1 MMRLYKHHGLG
12 NDFLVTFVDDLPDSP
27 GPLARQ
33 LCDRRT
39 GVGADG
45 LLFGLPGSGG
55 NDLKMVLFNADGSR
69 PEMSGNGIRCLA
81 HAHSRRLLI
90 GGGKIQIETDG
101 GLREVEVEV
110 DDDGDAATASV
121 DMGTVGDGPGIAEAL
136 NDSLSG
142 LLAATADVGNPHL
155 VVCVPDLSSVD
166 VATLGSAYESHYSE
180 GMNVEFICKAQKSVD
195 VIDLLVWERGAGVTQ
210 ACGTGA
216 VAAATRA
223 YDWGLVDKQ
232 VRVRMPGGEVEVH
245 VGDRALL
252 IGPSVFVAT
261 IEVR

>member
-1 MMRLYKHHGLG
+1 MRLYKHHGLG

-27 GPLARQ
+27 
-33 LCDRRT
+33 
-39 GVGADG
+39 
-45 LLFGLPGSGG
+45 GG

-81 HAHSRRLLI
+81 HAHSRRLLL

-101 GLREVEVEV
+101 GLREVEV
-110 DDDGDAATASV
+110 DGDGDAATASV

-166 VATLGSAYESHYSE
+166 VATVGSAYESHYSE

-195 VIDLLVWERGAGVTQ
+195 VIDLLVWERGVGVTQ

-252 IGPSVFVAT
+252 IGPSIFVAT

>member
-1 MMRLYKHHGLG
+1 
-12 NDFLVTFVDDLPDSP
+12 
-27 GPLARQ
+27 
-33 LCDRRT
+33 
-39 GVGADG
+39 
-45 LLFGLPGSGG
+45 
-55 NDLKMVLFNADGSR
+55 MVLFNSDGSR

-81 HAHSRRLLI
+81 HAHSRRLLL

-101 GLREVEVEV
+101 GLREVEV
-110 DDDGDAATASV
+110 DDDGDAVTASV
-121 DMGTVGDGPGIAEAL
+121 DMGTVGDGPGIAQAL
-136 NDSLSG
+136 DDSLSG

-155 VVCVPDLSSVD
+155 VVCVSDLSSVD
-166 VATLGSAYESHYSE
+166 VAAVGAAYESHYSE

-195 VIDLLVWERGAGVTQ
+195 VIDLLVWERGVGVTQ

-252 IGPSVFVAT
+252 IGPSIFVAT

>member
-12 NDFLVTFVDDLPDSP
+12 NDFLVTFVDDLPGSP
-27 GPLARQ
+27 DALARR

-81 HAHSRRLLI
+81 HAHSRRLLL
-90 GGGKIQIETDG
+90 GGVKIQIETDG
-101 GLREVEVEV
+101 GLREVEI
-110 DDDGDAATASV
+110 DDDGDAVLASV
-121 DMGTVGDGPGIAEAL
+121 DMGTVGDGPGIAEGL
-136 NDSLSG
+136 QDSLSG

-155 VVCVPDLSSVD
+155 VVCVPDLSKVD
-166 VATLGSAYESHYSE
+166 VVAGGSAYEAHYSE
-180 GMNVEFICKAQKSVD
+180 GMNVEFICKSQENVD
-195 VIDLLVWERGAGVTQ
+195 VIDLLVWERGVGATQ

-223 YDWGLVDKQ
+223 YDWGLVGKQ
-232 VRVRMPGGEVEVH
+232 VTVRMPGGEVNVH
-245 VGDRALL
+245 VGDSASL
-252 IGPSVFVAT
+252 IGPSIFVAT
-261 IEVR
+261 IEVP

>member
-1 MMRLYKHHGLG
+1 MRLYKHHGLG
-12 NDFLVTFVDDLPDSP
+12 NDFLVTFADDLPDSP

-81 HAHSRRLLI
+81 HAHSRRLLL

-101 GLREVEVEV
+101 GLREVEV
-110 DDDGDAATASV
+110 DDDGDAVKAKV
-121 DMGTVGDGPGIAEAL
+121 DMGTVGDGPGIAQAL
-136 NDSLSG
+136 DDSLSG

-155 VVCVPDLSSVD
+155 VVFVSDLSSVD
-166 VATLGSAYESHYSE
+166 VAAVGAAYESHYSE

-195 VIDLLVWERGAGVTQ
+195 VIDLLVWERGVGVTQ

-252 IGPSVFVAT
+252 IGPSIFVAT